1 MSKEALERIKQA
13 EKYAHLLI
21 EKAEHEAEQQV
32 KDTEDKIFKERT
44 AFYDKLKAERSEKLR
59 RVDMQMKISKE
70 KAIEEALQ
78 QAEIIRQEYN
88 VYFNAAKQAAINTV
102 LE

>member
-13 EKYAHLLI
+13 EKEAHLLV
-21 EKAEHEAEQQV
+21 EKAEHEAEQQF
-32 KDTEDKIFKERT
+32 KDTEKKIFKERT

-59 RVDMQMKISKE
+59 RVDVQMKISEE
-70 KAIEEALQ
+70 KATKEALKR
-78 QAEIIRQEYN
+78 AESVRQEYAA
-88 VYFNAAKQAAINTV
+88 YFNAAKQAAIDTV